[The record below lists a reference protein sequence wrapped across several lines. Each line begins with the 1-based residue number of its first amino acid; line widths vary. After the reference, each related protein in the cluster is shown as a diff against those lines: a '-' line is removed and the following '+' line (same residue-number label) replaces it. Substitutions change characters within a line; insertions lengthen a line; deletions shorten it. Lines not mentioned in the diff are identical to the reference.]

1 LSTHVAAAEA
11 FVSRDTA
18 ANHTLREY
26 RSDWESKEEKY
37 HELAVQDLNA
47 RTRSYNTIAPYTAR
61 KTYTKLQQEL
71 EDCYKDVE
79 PQIVHA
85 IRARETDPPP
95 IQTKPLF
102 RSVVGMIEDLTSGK
116 QDSNLNRHY
125 DHLPHNKYSLREFFS
140 TFKKLY
146 TR

>member
-47 RTRSYNTIAPYTAR
+47 KTRSYNTIAPYTAR

-71 EDCYKDVE
+71 EDCYKDVA

-102 RSVVGMIEDLTSGK
+102 RGVVGMIEDLTSGK